1 MKKVI
6 TIVSLSLVGVL
17 ILTTIILACI
27 TVTGTI
33 DFGTPSQLVVY
44 WDELGEFNKDSSA
57 KKLINEIEE
66 GTKQKYLTGL
76 FEGTLDNITVETRS
90 EDEHKAYIAREN
102 DQDNRVLFELK
113 YDEEQT
119 IKVEDETVTFHSLV
133 VEITDENRD
142 KLVVYAIP
150 NFVANGTTSVGYY
163 TKITINGDFDDV
175 YMMVKGFVEEYI

>member
-6 TIVSLSLVGVL
+6 TIVSLSLVGIL

-44 WDELGEFNKDSSA
+44 WDDLGEFNKDASA
-57 KKLINEIEE
+57 KKLIDKIEE

-76 FEGTLDNITVETRS
+76 FEGTLDNISVETRS
-90 EDEHKAYIAREN
+90 EDEHKAYISREN
-102 DQDNRVLFELK
+102 DQENRVLFELK
-113 YDEEQT
+113 YDEEQS
-119 IKVEDETVTFHSLV
+119 IKVEGETIKFHSLV

-142 KLVVYAIP
+142 QLIVYAIP
-150 NFVANGTTSVGYY
+150 NFIANGTTSVGYY
-163 TKITINGDFDDV
+163 TKITINGDFTDV
-175 YMMVKGFVEEYI
+175 YMMVKGFVEEYV